1 MNAAILAVVLFGG
14 VALLATAKK
23 RGTTGK
29 TTPGGTTPPAPSPSG
44 SGSGSGSS
52 GSSGSGSGS
61 DSRRESGSKGGSGS
75 GVPGTKAPGG
85 EYIPA
90 DLPEMTAS
98 RGFTEND
105 AARAIHAVALTWG
118 REIAQALEKTWRQ
131 ETTHWRSGE
140 YQSTGG
146 AGWHPWEPTFPW
158 YWGDLKKFWSE
169 NPECRPIGYYWKKE
183 GQSGTRR
190 VYLAFKSPITFAMS
204 FAALVRARK
213 KRYNINALEAAATY
227 FGRYGTDNWKK
238 RVEDLKKMRVKY
250 A

>member
-1 MNAAILAVVLFGG
+1 MNAAILAIALLGG
-14 VALLATAKK
+14 VAFLAMAKK
-23 RGTTGK
+23 RTNEGK
-29 TTPGGTTPPAPSPSG
+29 TAPGGTTPPAPS
-44 SGSGSGSS
+44 GSGSGSS
-52 GSSGSGSGS
+52 SAP
-61 DSRRESGSKGGSGS
+61 R

-105 AARAIHAVALTWG
+105 AAAAIRAVWQAWG
-118 REIAQALEKTWRQ
+118 REIARVLEKTWRQ

-169 NPECRPIGYYWKKE
+169 HPEHRPIGYYWKKE
-183 GQSGTRR
+183 GQSGTMR
-190 VYLAFKSPITFAMS
+190 VYLAFKSPTAFAMS
-204 FAALVRARK
+204 FAALVAARM
-213 KRYNINALEAAATY
+213 KRYNINELEAAATY
-227 FGRYGTDNWKK
+227 FGRYGTNEWKK